1 MRTLLKPALVASA
14 ATASALRSTWV
25 RSWDSQAM
33 EGMATS
39 SVRVCRVASKFLV
52 TASLRALWWVNSVV
66 MFLPYPHLTR
76 RRRVVGVVSVAGVG
90 LWGRVWCVPF
100 GYDGRVFGR
109 KKEKAEAEAVQP
121 QVVEEPQAPVNP
133 KFTPK
138 KGRPTPSRKEQQ
150 AARRQPLVV
159 NDRKEAKAR
168 EREAMAK
175 ARERQND
182 ALMGGD
188 QRYLPAVDRGSQRRY
203 IRDYIDARRNIG
215 DVMLFVMLAFFIF
228 TLFIPGFFGS
238 AEAAEGFQRITTY
251 VLWGLLLLWIGDSWL
266 LWRGLKK
273 KVIAK
278 FGEMEPR
285 SGMYT
290 YNRVMVPRRM
300 RRPVPMVKYGEY
312 PH

>member
-1 MRTLLKPALVASA
+1 MI
-14 ATASALRSTWV
+14 
-25 RSWDSQAM
+25 
-33 EGMATS
+33 
-39 SVRVCRVASKFLV
+39 
-52 TASLRALWWVNSVV
+52 
-66 MFLPYPHLTR
+66 
-76 RRRVVGVVSVAGVG
+76 GVVSVAGVG
-90 LWGRVWCVPF
+90 LWGRVWRVPF

-203 IRDYIDARRNIG
+203 IRDYVDARRNVG

-238 AEAAEGFQRITTY
+238 AEAAEGFQRITSY
-251 VLWGLLLLWIGDSWL
+251 VLWGLMLLWIGDSWIM
-266 LWRGLKK
+266 WRGLKK

-290 YNRVMVPRRM
+290 YNRVMMIRRM

>member
-1 MRTLLKPALVASA
+1 
-14 ATASALRSTWV
+14 
-25 RSWDSQAM
+25 
-33 EGMATS
+33 
-39 SVRVCRVASKFLV
+39 
-52 TASLRALWWVNSVV
+52 
-66 MFLPYPHLTR
+66 MFLPYPHLTHR
-76 RRRVVGVVSVAGVG
+76 RRAVGVVSVAGVR

-188 QRYLPAVDRGSQRRY
+188 QRYLPAVDRGAQRRY
-203 IRDYIDARRNIG
+203 IRDYVDARRNLG
-215 DVMLFVMLAFFIF
+215 DFMLAVLLVLLIGGWIAQGVAGTSTAAAPIYYGSVYAMYALMILWVVDYFI
-228 TLFIPGFFGS
+228 
-238 AEAAEGFQRITTY
+238 
-251 VLWGLLLLWIGDSWL
+251 

-273 KVIAK
+273 KLIAK
-278 FGEMEPR
+278 FDEVQRG
-285 SGMYT
+285 SGMYAF
-290 YNRVMVPRRM
+290 NRVMMIRRM

>member
-1 MRTLLKPALVASA
+1 M
-14 ATASALRSTWV
+14 
-25 RSWDSQAM
+25 
-33 EGMATS
+33 
-39 SVRVCRVASKFLV
+39 
-52 TASLRALWWVNSVV
+52 
-66 MFLPYPHLTR
+66 
-76 RRRVVGVVSVAGVG
+76 VGVVSVAGVG

-203 IRDYIDARRNIG
+203 IRDYIDARRNLG
-215 DVMLFVMLAFFIF
+215 DFMLFVLLVVFLGSLIAQIVTGSNAAVAPIYE
-228 TLFIPGFFGS
+228 TL
-238 AEAAEGFQRITTY
+238 TY
-251 VLWGLLLLWIGDSWL
+251 VMYALIILWVVDYFILWHS
-266 LWRGLKK
+266 LKK
-273 KVIAK
+273 KLVAK
-278 FGEMEPR
+278 FGELER
-285 SGMYT
+285 GSRMYT
-290 YNRVMVPRRM
+290 FNRVTLPRRM

-312 PH
+312 PR

>member
-1 MRTLLKPALVASA
+1 M
-14 ATASALRSTWV
+14 
-25 RSWDSQAM
+25 
-33 EGMATS
+33 
-39 SVRVCRVASKFLV
+39 
-52 TASLRALWWVNSVV
+52 
-66 MFLPYPHLTR
+66 
-76 RRRVVGVVSVAGVG
+76 VGVVSVAGVG

-159 NDRKEAKAR
+159 SDRKEAKAR

-188 QRYLPAVDRGSQRRY
+188 QRYLPAVDRGAQRRY
-203 IRDYIDARRNIG
+203 IRDYIDARRNLG
-215 DVMLFVMLAFFIF
+215 DFMLAVLLVLLIGGWIAQGVSGASSVGAMIYYGSVYAMYALMILWVVDYFI
-228 TLFIPGFFGS
+228 
-238 AEAAEGFQRITTY
+238 
-251 VLWGLLLLWIGDSWL
+251 
-266 LWRGLKK
+266 LWRSLKK
-273 KVIAK
+273 KLIAK
-278 FGEMEPR
+278 FGEVQR
-285 SGMYT
+285 GSGMYAF
-290 YNRVMVPRRM
+290 NRMMMIRRM

>member
-1 MRTLLKPALVASA
+1 M
-14 ATASALRSTWV
+14 
-25 RSWDSQAM
+25 
-33 EGMATS
+33 
-39 SVRVCRVASKFLV
+39 
-52 TASLRALWWVNSVV
+52 
-66 MFLPYPHLTR
+66 
-76 RRRVVGVVSVAGVG
+76 VGVVSVAGVG

-159 NDRKEAKAR
+159 SDRKEAKAR

-203 IRDYIDARRNIG
+203 IRDYIDARRNVG

-300 RRPVPMVKYGEY
+300 RHPVPMVKYGEY

>member
-1 MRTLLKPALVASA
+1 M
-14 ATASALRSTWV
+14 
-25 RSWDSQAM
+25 
-33 EGMATS
+33 
-39 SVRVCRVASKFLV
+39 
-52 TASLRALWWVNSVV
+52 
-66 MFLPYPHLTR
+66 
-76 RRRVVGVVSVAGVG
+76 
-90 LWGRVWCVPF
+90 PF

-188 QRYLPAVDRGSQRRY
+188 QRYLPAVDRGDVYKRQAYPSGYVRASLLRRL
-203 IRDYIDARRNIG
+203 RWSRR
-215 DVMLFVMLAFFIF
+215 
-228 TLFIPGFFGS
+228 
-238 AEAAEGFQRITTY
+238 
-251 VLWGLLLLWIGDSWL
+251 
-266 LWRGLKK
+266 
-273 KVIAK
+273 
-278 FGEMEPR
+278 
-285 SGMYT
+285 
-290 YNRVMVPRRM
+290 
-300 RRPVPMVKYGEY
+300 
-312 PH
+312 

>member
-25 RSWDSQAM
+25 RSCDSQAM

-66 MFLPYPHLTR
+66 MFLPYPHLDPALALT
-76 RRRVVGVVSVAGVG
+76 VGWLG
-90 LWGRVWCVPF
+90 LFQWLVWACGGRVWCVPF

-203 IRDYIDARRNIG
+203 IRDYVDARRNLG
-215 DVMLFVMLAFFIF
+215 DFMLAVLLVLLIGGWIAQGVAG
-228 TLFIPGFFGS
+228 TSTAAAPIYYGS
-238 AEAAEGFQRITTY
+238 VYAMYAAD
-251 VLWGLLLLWIGDSWL
+251 DSV
-266 LWRGLKK
+266 GC
-273 KVIAK
+273 
-278 FGEMEPR
+278 
-285 SGMYT
+285 
-290 YNRVMVPRRM
+290 
-300 RRPVPMVKYGEY
+300 
-312 PH
+312 